1 LEKDPMIASSL
12 YFPTLAHLNGDV
24 VIWVSK
30 SALKFK
36 KTGWIASARDTL
48 RRDYLSF
55 RAERLASVF
64 EKIYLSGHLIL

>member
-1 LEKDPMIASSL
+1 MIASSL

-55 RAERLASVF
+55 RAGEIGFRF
-64 EKIYLSGHLIL
+64 